1 MVNTGA
7 ITKAQGTGETIVQP
21 ALSQPGTLNV
31 DTGRLKTDNLQDYS
45 AASKTLG
52 GGTYNLTGTLAL
64 PNADVVTNAA
74 TLALKGSGAQ
84 VDNSSTGAADDGLDN
99 LRSNAASG
107 HVRVLDGKSLTAPK
121 ASSPGPFT
129 NTGTLTVGDASTFT
143 ATGGLQNNGT
153 LQGSGTVARG
163 GGGTPTV
170 TNAGTVRPGSS
181 PGRLTVSGDYTQT
194 AAGTLVTEV
203 EGSSPGSS
211 LDQLAVSGTATLGG
225 TLDIQN
231 DFSPSPGDS
240 FTILTYGARSG
251 EFATINGLGIDPDHE
266 HLPLYEADRMR
277 LVVTKSAFSDLSI
290 EQSAQAT
297 EGDSAT
303 HDAEVAVSLSAPTRR
318 TVNVDYATSDGT
330 AGQPG
335 DYTATSG
342 RLTFAPGDEV
352 KKIKVP
358 VRADVLDEGDEQ
370 LDVTL
375 SEPGGGTPV
384 NATMPA
390 DKT

>member
-107 HVRVLDGKSLTAPK
+107 HVRVLHGKSLTAPK

-143 ATGGLQNNGT
+143 ATGGLEQRHA
-153 LQGSGTVARG
+153 ARQ
-163 GGGTPTV
+163 
-170 TNAGTVRPGSS
+170 RH
-181 PGRLTVSGDYTQT
+181 GRAE
-194 AAGTLVTEV
+194 AA
-203 EGSSPGSS
+203 
-211 LDQLAVSGTATLGG
+211 A
-225 TLDIQN
+225 
-231 DFSPSPGDS
+231 
-240 FTILTYGARSG
+240 
-251 EFATINGLGIDPDHE
+251 
-266 HLPLYEADRMR
+266 LP
-277 LVVTKSAFSDLSI
+277 
-290 EQSAQAT
+290 
-297 EGDSAT
+297 
-303 HDAEVAVSLSAPTRR
+303 P
-318 TVNVDYATSDGT
+318 
-330 AGQPG
+330 
-335 DYTATSG
+335 
-342 RLTFAPGDEV
+342 
-352 KKIKVP
+352 
-358 VRADVLDEGDEQ
+358 
-370 LDVTL
+370 
-375 SEPGGGTPV
+375 
-384 NATMPA
+384 
-390 DKT
+390 